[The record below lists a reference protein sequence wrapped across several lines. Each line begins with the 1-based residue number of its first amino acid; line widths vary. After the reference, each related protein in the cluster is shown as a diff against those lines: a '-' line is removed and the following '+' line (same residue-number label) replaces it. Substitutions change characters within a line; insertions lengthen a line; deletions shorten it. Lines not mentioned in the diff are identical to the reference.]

1 MGGSQRACLENIPRV
16 SNVPLVLVILK
27 LSGLILI
34 PASLSF
40 LDIAI
45 PTNVPNCVIRFN
57 RSSNKTGNEWQQIHK
72 ENPLVDTVLLERVE
86 SVRK

>member
-1 MGGSQRACLENIPRV
+1 MIDRTGLGGSQRTCFENDPRV
-16 SNVPLVLVILK
+16 SDVPLVLLSLQ

-45 PTNVPNCVIRFN
+45 PTNVPNCVIRIDH
-57 RSSNKTGNEWQQIHK
+57 G
-72 ENPLVDTVLLERVE
+72 
-86 SVRK
+86 